1 MCLDKQQSSQNGK
14 LSSIKSEPIL
24 ATLEQAKSRGPLPP
38 PPPRALERT
47 PTLLDL
53 VSEPGARPPGGGPLA
68 DYGPLPNTSRQIMP
82 LDTTR
87 LFKLRYSPLKAHG
100 SQHSHS
106 KSQNGLQNGSQE
118 SSRANSS
125 SVESVKVQ
133 SVPLVQLPPAVTF
146 DSSTFAEPRRV
157 GATAKSQ
164 SQSQSQLQV
173 AQLQAQ
179 SQGRAGVA
187 GRQPASGPVDLSGGG
202 STLFSIAR
210 SPVSSSTPIG
220 SPVTL
225 KLSHSATN
233 LSAAE
238 QPTRLQYSKLWP
250 YGEDSNLATKQK
262 HRLSLRS
269 VNEVLYILCYNY

>member
-1 MCLDKQQSSQNGK
+1 MSNLIHSYYCSNFLIFLCVDKQQSSQNGK

-24 ATLEQAKSRGPLPP
+24 NTLEQAKSRGPLLP
-38 PPPRALERT
+38 PPPRAPERT

-53 VSEPGARPPGGGPLA
+53 VSEPGARPPGGWPLA
-68 DYGPLPNTSRQIMP
+68 DYGPMPNTSRQMMP

-106 KSQNGLQNGSQE
+106 KSQSGSQE

-133 SVPLVQLPPAVTF
+133 SAPLVQLPPAVTF
-146 DSSTFAEPRRV
+146 DSSSFAEPRR
-157 GATAKSQ
+157 ATT
-164 SQSQSQLQV
+164 
-173 AQLQAQ
+173 Q
-179 SQGRAGVA
+179 SQGCAGVA
-187 GRQPASGPVDLSGGG
+187 GRQPISGPVGLSGGG

-210 SPVSSSTPIG
+210 SPVASSTPIG
-220 SPVTL
+220 PPVTL
-225 KLSHSATN
+225 KLSHSVTN
-233 LSAAE
+233 LTAAE
-238 QPTRLQYSKLWP
+238 QSTRLQYSKLWP
-250 YGEDSNLATKQK
+250 YGEDSNLSTKQK

-269 VNEVLYILCYNY
+269 VNEVSSLLYLLNYNR